1 MGELKKGIDKLRAAT
16 AIRHGMH
23 LMTRNVV
30 DFEPVGVL
38 LINPWENA

>member
-1 MGELKKGIDKLRAAT
+1 
-16 AIRHGMH
+16 MH